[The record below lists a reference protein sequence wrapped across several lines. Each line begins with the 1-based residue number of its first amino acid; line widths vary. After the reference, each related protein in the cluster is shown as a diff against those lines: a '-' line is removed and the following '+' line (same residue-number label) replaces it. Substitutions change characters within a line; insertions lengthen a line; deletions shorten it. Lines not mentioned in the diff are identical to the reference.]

1 MIKLKKSF
9 GFFEGESHSVAW
21 AGVEFSMYPRLALS
35 LKQSC
40 LRWATTLTLRKLVS
54 LIVHKSMPTIKYVI

>member
-1 MIKLKKSF
+1 MKIILLLKTTQMIKLKKSF

-40 LRWATTLTLRKLVS
+40 LR
-54 LIVHKSMPTIKYVI
+54 